1 LTTFGRPAR
10 ESACE
15 CERTSGL
22 QLGPVM
28 ALVSG
33 PTLGDAIADPAN
45 ELTGLVGYFAM
56 VSMVLNVAHIP
67 AEPGGDIAPLP
78 VLPP

>member
-1 LTTFGRPAR
+1 VARFGEAG
-10 ESACE
+10 A
-15 CERTSGL
+15 
-22 QLGPVM
+22 V
-28 ALVSG
+28 
-33 PTLGDAIADPAN
+33 

-67 AEPGGDIAPLP
+67 AEPGGDTAPLP